1 MVNTFRGEYISGRIF
16 FKGEYFSGVI
26 FLGWKCSRV
35 NIWVSYSFLGLV
47 DLLQLAHMSS
57 FNIGRLSHPDQVLY
71 RTRRLVAQ
79 MMDVLHG
86 SSQASGQDPWPFNNP
101 RISLDTNV
109 YVFKCAKISKIK
121 VHIFWLIRCLAC
133 TITKPGQTRRETD
146 GRRDTS
152 PISVLNSIWS
162 VFNAT
167 RDQWLHKLKGIC
179 WNFEANYSAKNVDEI
194 TQEEQPC
201 F

>member
-1 MVNTFRGEYISGRIF
+1 MNIFQRWIFSGVSLFQWWIFFRGEYLSGRIF

-35 NIWVSYSFLGLV
+35 NIWVSYSLLGLV

-57 FNIGRLSHPDQVLY
+57 FNVGRLSHPDQVLY

-121 VHIFWLIRCLAC
+121 VHVFY
-133 TITKPGQTRRETD
+133 
-146 GRRDTS
+146 
-152 PISVLNSIWS
+152 WS
-162 VFNAT
+162 VALPVQLPSLA
-167 RDQWLHKLKGIC
+167 R
-179 WNFEANYSAKNVDEI
+179 
-194 TQEEQPC
+194 QEEKPMAEETLLQYPC
-201 F
+201 

>member
-1 MVNTFRGEYISGRIF
+1 M
-16 FKGEYFSGVI
+16 
-26 FLGWKCSRV
+26 
-35 NIWVSYSFLGLV
+35 
-47 DLLQLAHMSS
+47 LQLAHMSS
-57 FNIGRLSHPDQVLY
+57 FNVGRLSHPDQVLY

-121 VHIFWLIRCLAC
+121 VHIFLLIRCLAC

-179 WNFEANYSAKNVDEI
+179 WNFEANYPGGAAVLLIRKIVSKSQWVVI
-194 TQEEQPC
+194 SLQEVLKVSVCWPELGSRIELVIVLVC
-201 F
+201 IL